1 MPVIFKRKSKLSIYY
16 TKICI
21 NATSIIIENVHSEIV
36 SYSKNNCTI
45 NKMSYSEI
53 TNDKTYLISEVIW
66 GKENNSIFTK
76 EEMYYNDRRDILNNE
91 IINCIG
97 ALCKKNK

>member
-1 MPVIFKRKSKLSIYY
+1 MNFSKNGVSVIFKRKSKLSIYY

-53 TNDKTYLISEVIW
+53 TNDKTYLISEVI
-66 GKENNSIFTK
+66 
-76 EEMYYNDRRDILNNE
+76 
-91 IINCIG
+91 
-97 ALCKKNK
+97 

>member
-1 MPVIFKRKSKLSIYY
+1 
-16 TKICI
+16 
-21 NATSIIIENVHSEIV
+21 
-36 SYSKNNCTI
+36 
-45 NKMSYSEI
+45 MSYSEI